1 MLRRGTKV
9 THMTKKVGQ
18 RSQTGKIVD
27 IRDNSYEILWEDGHT
42 SISTPEGIVAV
53 KKTEAR

>member
-1 MLRRGTKV
+1 
-9 THMTKKVGQ
+9 MTKRVGQ

-27 IRDNSYEILWEDGHT
+27 IRDNSYEIRWEDGHT

-53 KKTEAR
+53 KKPKTD